1 MSLLFEDHL
10 NRKRFIQNFSHLLSG
25 VSFKLASFRGSK
37 IRQLL
42 QRLFVSL
49 AKRPFKNSQIAV
61 QKREKILSFL
71 NILLKPALSEG
82 KLPKSIN
89 GVDVGDYFDR
99 SLNDK
104 SKILSFLVNN
114 ISSKVLYPSI
124 SAHVLANYIRKQMSL
139 SQKLKDLDFRI
150 SLKAG
155 ISMLALFLFKRSPL
169 GSSIK
174 GLRIVCSG
182 K

>member
-1 MSLLFEDHL
+1 MSSLFEDHL
-10 NRKRFIQNFSHLLSG
+10 NRKRFIQNFSHILSG
-25 VSFKLASFRGSK
+25 VSFNLASFRGSK

-42 QRLFVSL
+42 QRLFVSPV
-49 AKRPFKNSQIAV
+49 KRPFKNPQIAT

-71 NILLKPALSEG
+71 NILLNPAFSLG
-82 KLPKSIN
+82 KLPKSIK
-89 GVDVGDYFDR
+89 GAGVGDFVL

-104 SKILSFLVNN
+104 SKILSFLVDN

-124 SAHVLANYIRKQMSL
+124 SAQVLAGYIRKQMSL
-139 SQKLKDLDFRI
+139 SQKLKDLDFRV

-174 GLRIVCSG
+174 GMRIVCSG